1 MSTTWTEQ
9 EDYSSQTSITYNEA
23 EITYNEANYT
33 YNGKLATV
41 WTEQNES

>member
-23 EITYNEANYT
+23 TIEYNQIPYT
-33 YNGKLATV
+33 YNGKEATV